1 MKNSRRIIS
10 FITALAVSSS
20 FVSCKKTED
29 SSQII
34 EESQPEVTATEEPS
48 AEPVEIGNEYKL
60 TCYYEEQP
68 VNDAVGLFGTITDTL
83 YGGDHIYYLTDDITY
98 TSGSGYRMCN
108 VDLTTLQRT
117 DIYNAPEG
125 FVYTPANPSDLP
137 EGVTLGAN
145 DTLFT
150 IFTDRILYG
159 NEKGVCVKDIKT
171 GAERVIEKSGT
182 TSEEVLGAFFD
193 GKKYIIVYKEKPQT
207 LKHFYSANA
216 NGDVAEEAKMTLGF
230 DGHID
235 KAFVNS
241 AGDLYFTKVERT
253 QKTTVVSAE
262 KSVVSDTTKIE
273 LYRMKPDG
281 TLNRMVGG
289 ETLPYNIEINDL
301 FVSSDG
307 NIFLIE
313 TDPVNGKTVQ
323 RFDSYGI
330 RTARITLDSSNSSED
345 DYYFSS
351 GSELWRAYEDSDGS
365 ISLCMINDDGEADF
379 TNKIST
385 EMGNVITKLAGDSV
399 YDAYISDRSSVYGIN
414 TADKKAEELM
424 QWTDADVDASLLTC
438 LGIMDAGDIYCLKNE
453 VVVTEEIPTVTNEAA
468 VTEAAAV
475 TEESEEDTDGE
486 TDENTD
492 EETDEET
499 EDSSESDEDES
510 DEVETDEDESD
521 DEEAEDEDETTD
533 EVTSEDPSAAAAEAP
548 APVTKTEIVKKT
560 VRLVKADANRL
571 AEINSKRIITIAGDI
586 YATVNINGKE
596 CDLLSRIKEFN
607 SASDKFFIHPKNYA
621 KFGETIIVSDEELLG
636 QNEEDTDEK
645 KPEDEDTE
653 DEDSVIDED
662 SASDEDEEEDDE
674 TAEDEED
681 DENVE
686 DDEDEDDEDEDSE
699 TVTAPSVKKI
709 NGMQKLEQ
717 DMRDGFT
724 PDLIVYD
731 PADNDFSSYAEDG
744 KFADI
749 RDFMK
754 DDVEISAD
762 DLMENITELCMSGDV
777 MYRIFPV
784 FKGRTFIADESSA
797 DGKSHW
803 KMSEF
808 LESANVSNTIYVN
821 EEDALDAVLPAYLID
836 HTDFDEKT
844 CTFDKKDFRELLQWA
859 DAFPTVDESPSAD
872 YDTMVHKL
880 YSVRADLLSS
890 PNQIAYAEAE
900 TGEDA
905 IVKGMPSTDKELG
918 LQVEPGLCFSVLKT
932 SDAKNEAW
940 YFIRQFLT
948 EDFYD
953 WGQDKGYTEDEINGH
968 LKNSVLPVRKSVLDK
983 LIEDCTSFRFEKML
997 YGKDYLPTVYT
1008 TWGEEYEI
1016 DEISSSAVD
1025 KFRKAVNSTAYADPK
1040 GSPYYNAVREEAVKY
1055 FTSPDMTAEDASKAV
1070 QKAASAFLSS
1080 ES

>member
-20 FVSCKKTED
+20 FVSCKNKED

-171 GAERVIEKSGT
+171 GAERVIEKAGT

-216 NGDVAEEAKMTLGF
+216 NGDVTEEAKMTLGF
-230 DGHID
+230 DGSID

-253 QKTTVVSAE
+253 QKTTVVSAD
-262 KSVVSDTTKIE
+262 KSIVSDTTKIE

-345 DYYFSS
+345 DSYFGS
-351 GSELWRAYEDSDGS
+351 GSELWRVYEDSDGS

-385 EMGNVITKLAGDSV
+385 EMGNVVSKLAGDSV
-399 YDAYISDRSSVYGIN
+399 YDAYISDRSSVYGIKTSEN
-414 TADKKAEELM
+414 KVEELM

-438 LGIMDAGDIYCLKNE
+438 LGIKDAGDIYCLKNE
-453 VVVTEEIPTVTNEAA
+453 VVVTEEIPAVTNDAV
-468 VTEAAAV
+468 VTEAVPAADE
-475 TEESEEDTDGE
+475 TAEGEEDTDE
-486 TDENTD
+486 DTDED
-492 EETDEET
+492 ADA
-499 EDSSESDEDES
+499 SDEDEDTDDTES
-510 DEVETDEDESD
+510 EDEDTEGDDEAEEDEEDDEDED
-521 DEEAEDEDETTD
+521 TD
-533 EVTSEDPSAAAAEAP
+533 EVTSEDPSAAASETP
-548 APVTKTEIVKKT
+548 EPVVKTEIVKRT

-586 YATVNINGKE
+586 YATININGQE
-596 CDLLSRIKEFN
+596 YDLLSRIKEFN

-621 KFGETIIVSDEELLG
+621 KFGETITVSDEELLG

-645 KPEDEDTE
+645 KPEDADTE
-653 DEDSVIDED
+653 DEDSAVSED
-662 SASDEDEEEDDE
+662 SASDEDEEEAEDE
-674 TAEDEED
+674 SDEDEED
-681 DENVE
+681 A
-686 DDEDEDDEDEDSE
+686 EDEDDEDEEDEDDEDSE
-699 TVTAPSVKKI
+699 TAATPSVKKI

-717 DMRDGFT
+717 DMREGFT

-731 PADNDFSSYAEDG
+731 PADNDFSSYAADG
-744 KFADI
+744 KFTDL

-754 DDVEISAD
+754 DDVEISED
-762 DLMENITELCMSGDV
+762 DLMENISELCMSGDV

-784 FKGRTFIADESSA
+784 FKGRTFIADESA
-797 DGKSHW
+797 VDGKSHW

-859 DAFPTVDESPSAD
+859 DAFPSVDESPSVD

-953 WGQDKGYTEDEINGH
+953 WGQDKGYTEEEINGH
-968 LKNSVLPVRKSVLDK
+968 LKNNVLPVRKSVLDK
-983 LIEDCTSFRFEKML
+983 LIEDCTSFRFERML
-997 YGKDYLPTVYT
+997 NGKDYVPTVYT

-1016 DEISSSAVD
+1016 DEIKSSATD
-1025 KFRKAVNSTAYADPK
+1025 KFRKAVNSTAYLDPK

-1080 ES
+1080 EY